1 MNKKYKALKHFQLIL
16 LQQTVWKYKV
26 FKQSTESGHLSYH
39 IKYIYIKLQINY
51 FKDFFKVLKK
61 GATYYSFHT
70 YKSLYSSIKS
80 TSKTKTVTEMPPRL
94 KARIETWWRGKVQ
107 QKISVQ
113 NYGSAYKNE
122 NP

>member
-61 GATYYSFHT
+61 GATYYTFHP
-70 YKSLYSSIKS
+70 SILLNLSILQLSQHPK
-80 TSKTKTVTEMPPRL
+80 
-94 KARIETWWRGKVQ
+94 
-107 QKISVQ
+107 QK
-113 NYGSAYKNE
+113 
-122 NP
+122 P